1 MASRELAFPGDKVR
15 IFLAM
20 IKFEHTIFALPFA
33 YMGALLV
40 QKQIPAVL
48 SLFWITAAMVGA
60 RTAAMSLN
68 RLIDRHIDALNS
80 RTVNRALPKGILAV
94 NEVRF
99 YAFLSLVLLL
109 LSAWQLSPLA
119 LKLSP
124 LAVAILVFYPYTK
137 RFTWTSHLFLGL
149 ALGCAPLGAWIALTD
164 NIALTP
170 VLLCLGVVFWVAG
183 FDIIYACEDYNF
195 DLSAGLHS
203 IPVRFGLKTALT
215 ISTLFHLVALIF
227 FILVAF
233 TGKMGLFYL
242 IGLAIAAFLVLK
254 QHLLVSPADLSRAE
268 VAFFNLNGLL
278 SMVLFIFTLLDVHF

>member
-1 MASRELAFPGDKVR
+1 MASRELAFPGKKVR

-33 YMGALLV
+33 YVGALLV
-40 QKQIPAVL
+40 QKQIPTVL

-68 RLIDRHIDALNS
+68 RLIDRHIDALNP

-124 LAVAILVFYPYTK
+124 LAVAILIFYPYTK

-149 ALGCAPLGAWIALTD
+149 ALGCAPLGAWIALTN

-183 FDIIYACEDYNF
+183 FDIIYACEDYHF
-195 DLSAGLHS
+195 DLNAGLHS
-203 IPVRFGLKTALT
+203 IPARFGLKTALT
-215 ISTLFHLVALIF
+215 ISTLFHLVALVF
-227 FILVAF
+227 FTLVAF
-233 TGKMGLFYL
+233 TGKMGFFYL

-278 SMVLFIFTLLDVHF
+278 SVVLFIFTLLDVLF

>member
-68 RLIDRHIDALNS
+68 RLIDRHIDALNP

>member
-1 MASRELAFPGDKVR
+1 MTFRELALPGNKVR

-278 SMVLFIFTLLDVHF
+278 SVVLFIFTLLDVLF

>member
-1 MASRELAFPGDKVR
+1 
-15 IFLAM
+15 
-20 IKFEHTIFALPFA
+20 FALPFA

-68 RLIDRHIDALNS
+68 RLIDRHIDALNP

-254 QHLLVSPADLSRAE
+254 QHLLVSPADL
-268 VAFFNLNGLL
+268 
-278 SMVLFIFTLLDVHF
+278 